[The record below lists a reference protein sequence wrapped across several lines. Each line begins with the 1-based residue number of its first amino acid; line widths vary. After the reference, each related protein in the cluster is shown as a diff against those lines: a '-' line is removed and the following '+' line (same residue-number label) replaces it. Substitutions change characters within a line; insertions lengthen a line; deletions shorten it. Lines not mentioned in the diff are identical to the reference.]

1 MKLVIPVIILAAF
14 VFVIPAGAQSVL
26 ITPKKVTYKRP
37 KPISEYKKTFT
48 ITYPKVKASSPA
60 LSKKIESTLSYS
72 TVLGLNVNEEIREIQ
87 WLEEADF
94 EVSYNS
100 KGILTITLSMNGTAA
115 YPDGTSKALVVDLK
129 TGNRVRPVDVF
140 TNLNGLAAMVKR
152 AQKAEVS
159 KALKEMKEDPE
170 NKDFDTDQL
179 FENTNFT
186 AKDLNEFEVN
196 DKGVTFIYN
205 YGFVHAIQALEP
217 DGRYTFTW
225 KDLRPYIKNTGRFAM
240 FGRQFTKLGRGP
252 FTFSNYE

>member
-1 MKLVIPVIILAAF
+1 MKLFFAAIILAAL
-14 VFVIPAGAQSVL
+14 VFVVPASAQSVL

-37 KPISEYKKTFT
+37 KPMSEYKKTFT
-48 ITYPKVKASSPA
+48 VTYPKVKASTPA
-60 LSKKIESTLSYS
+60 LSKKIETTLSYS
-72 TVLGLNVNEEIREIQ
+72 KVLGLNVNEEIREIQ

-129 TGNRVRPVDVF
+129 TGNRVRPLDVF

-179 FENTNFT
+179 FEATNFT
-186 AKDLNEFEVN
+186 VKNLDEFEVN

-217 DGRYTFTW
+217 EGRFAFTW
-225 KDLRPYIKNTGRFAM
+225 GQLRPYIKRGGLLARFT
-240 FGRQFTKLGRGP
+240 RPILI
-252 FTFSNYE
+252 